1 MYKEIF
7 RWVIAIISQPA
18 KAWALLA
25 KKGEKQEE
33 FLSRFVYSF
42 DRLRY
47 RRSFS
52 GRIVYAEGV

>member
-18 KAWALLA
+18 KAWVLLA

-33 FLSRFVYSF
+33 FLSRFCLLYTS
-42 DRLRY
+42 D
-47 RRSFS
+47 
-52 GRIVYAEGV
+52 AADD

>member
-18 KAWALLA
+18 KAWVLLA

-33 FLSRFVYSF
+33 FLSRFVYS
-42 DRLRY
+42 
-47 RRSFS
+47 